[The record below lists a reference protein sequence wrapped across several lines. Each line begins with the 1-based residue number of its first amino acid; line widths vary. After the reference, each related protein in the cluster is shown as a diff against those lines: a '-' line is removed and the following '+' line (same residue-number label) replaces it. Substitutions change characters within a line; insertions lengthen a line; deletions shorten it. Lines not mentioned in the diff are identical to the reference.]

1 MTNTTIQKPACSV
14 TIMNSI
20 DIAFQ
25 MKKQTNCEM
34 NLPPPPKNTS
44 EQEQH
49 GAVYYSKYNTNTSQQ
64 SSLCSTTVAS
74 SFSSLSTLDLSDH
87 NQEGSI
93 QISWGSGTLS
103 RSNCVTSNLSALG
116 NVAAE
121 TSIPRRSGAYDES
134 GPHEDSWGYFVDTP
148 LEDDR

>member
-1 MTNTTIQKPACSV
+1 MTNTTIQKLACSI

-25 MKKQTNCEM
+25 MKKHM
-34 NLPPPPKNTS
+34 NLPPPPPKTTG

-49 GAVYYSKYNTNTSQQ
+49 GAGYCSKYTNTSQQ
-64 SSLCSTTVAS
+64 SSVCSTTVAS

-87 NQEGSI
+87 NLEGSI
-93 QISWGSGTLS
+93 KISWGSTLS

-121 TSIPRRSGAYDES
+121 TSIPRRSGTFDDS

-148 LEDDR
+148 LEEDR

>member
-1 MTNTTIQKPACSV
+1 MTNTTIQKPACSI

-25 MKKQTNCEM
+25 MKKHM
-34 NLPPPPKNTS
+34 NLPPPPPKTTG

-49 GAVYYSKYNTNTSQQ
+49 GAGYCSKYTNTSQH
-64 SSLCSTTVAS
+64 SSVCSTTVAS

-87 NQEGSI
+87 NLEGSI
-93 QISWGSGTLS
+93 KISWGSSTLS
-103 RSNCVTSNLSALG
+103 RSGCVTSNLSALG

-121 TSIPRRSGAYDES
+121 TSIPRRSGAYES

-148 LEDDR
+148 LEEDR

>member
-1 MTNTTIQKPACSV
+1 MIQKPACSIT

-25 MKKQTNCEM
+25 MKKHM
-34 NLPPPPKNTS
+34 NLPSPPKTTCD
-44 EQEQH
+44 QEQH
-49 GAVYYSKYNTNTSQQ
+49 RAGYCSKKYTNTSHSQQ
-64 SSLCSTTVAS
+64 SSVCSTTVAS

-87 NQEGSI
+87 NIEGSI
-93 QISWGSGTLS
+93 KISWGSSTLS
-103 RSNCVTSNLSALG
+103 RSGCVTSNLSALG

-121 TSIPRRSGAYDES
+121 TSSIPRRSSAYES

>member
-1 MTNTTIQKPACSV
+1 MIQKPACSI

-25 MKKQTNCEM
+25 MKKHM
-34 NLPPPPKNTS
+34 NLPPPPETTD
-44 EQEQH
+44 QEQH
-49 GAVYYSKYNTNTSQQ
+49 GAGYCSKKYTNTSHSQQ
-64 SSLCSTTVAS
+64 SSVCSTTVAS

-87 NQEGSI
+87 NIEGSI
-93 QISWGSGTLS
+93 KISWGSSTLS
-103 RSNCVTSNLSALG
+103 RSGCVTSNLSALG

-121 TSIPRRSGAYDES
+121 TSIPRRSGAYES

>member
-1 MTNTTIQKPACSV
+1 MNTMIEKPACSI

-25 MKKQTNCEM
+25 MKK
-34 NLPPPPKNTS
+34 PPPPKTTCD
-44 EQEQH
+44 QEQH
-49 GAVYYSKYNTNTSQQ
+49 GAGSV
-64 SSLCSTTVAS
+64 CSTTVAS

-87 NQEGSI
+87 NLEGSI
-93 QISWGSGTLS
+93 KISWGSSTLS
-103 RSNCVTSNLSALG
+103 RSGCVTSNLSALG
-116 NVAAE
+116 NVAAQ
-121 TSIPRRSGAYDES
+121 TSIPRRSGAYES

>member
-1 MTNTTIQKPACSV
+1 
-14 TIMNSI
+14 MNSI

-25 MKKQTNCEM
+25 MKKHM
-34 NLPPPPKNTS
+34 NLPPPPKTTCD
-44 EQEQH
+44 QEQH
-49 GAVYYSKYNTNTSQQ
+49 GAGYCSKKYTNTSQQ
-64 SSLCSTTVAS
+64 SSVCSTTVAS

-87 NQEGSI
+87 SLEGSI
-93 QISWGSGTLS
+93 KISWGSSTLS
-103 RSNCVTSNLSALG
+103 RSGCVTSNLSALG

-121 TSIPRRSGAYDES
+121 TSIPRRPGAYES

>member
-1 MTNTTIQKPACSV
+1 MIQKPACSV

-25 MKKQTNCEM
+25 MKKHM
-34 NLPPPPKNTS
+34 NLPPPPKTTCDQEQLGAGYCSRKYTNTS
-44 EQEQH
+44 EQ
-49 GAVYYSKYNTNTSQQ
+49 
-64 SSLCSTTVAS
+64 SSVCSTTVAS

-87 NQEGSI
+87 NLEGSI
-93 QISWGSGTLS
+93 FCQISWGSGTLS
-103 RSNCVTSNLSALG
+103 RSQCVTSNLSALG